1 MYAIY
6 SNGVML
12 SITDS
17 PRYVRLNESSGAYV
31 EAAPDEAVGIAVSGT
46 LYNLPGSTAIE
57 GAPEAV
63 VTEDEL
69 EGLKAITK
77 YPSEILQIADR
88 KGELREGLDAD
99 IVIWSK
105 HPFDYDSNVER
116 VFIEGEDMLS
126 SKG

>member
-46 LYNLPGSTAIE
+46 LYNLPGDVYKRQADSFP
-57 GAPEAV
+57 GN
-63 VTEDEL
+63 
-69 EGLKAITK
+69 GG
-77 YPSEILQIADR
+77 DR
-88 KGELREGLDAD
+88 KWL
-99 IVIWSK
+99 I
-105 HPFDYDSNVER
+105 
-116 VFIEGEDMLS
+116 
-126 SKG
+126 